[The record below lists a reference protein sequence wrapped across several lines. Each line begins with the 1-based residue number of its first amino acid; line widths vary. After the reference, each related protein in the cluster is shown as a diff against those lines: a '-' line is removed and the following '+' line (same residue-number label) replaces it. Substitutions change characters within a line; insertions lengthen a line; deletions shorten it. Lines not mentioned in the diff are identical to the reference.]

1 MASNQAQDVSAEV
14 FGRKRTA
21 AEMSGKTLIP
31 PGIYNNCT
39 VNLVGAKK
47 FQNDDGTTKTKI
59 TIKFNCPD
67 TDADLVAN
75 LNEGYGPKASL
86 GKLVRGCFPGKSNDE
101 LAAIPLGELNGKRV
115 NMVADIEKGAMGE
128 FNTFSFLPVTGA
140 SAKK

>member
-21 AEMSGKTLIP
+21 AEMSGKNLIP

-39 VNLVGAKK
+39 VNLLGAKK
-47 FQNDDGTTKTKI
+47 FQNEDGSSKTKI
-59 TIKFNCPD
+59 NVKFTCPD
-67 TDADLVAN
+67 VDADLTAS
-75 LNEGYGPKASL
+75 LNEAYGPKSSL
-86 GKLVRGCFPGKSNDE
+86 GKLLRGCFPGKSNDE
-101 LAAIPLGELNGKRV
+101 LAAIPLPDLNGKRV